1 MEFEDGICMKDM
13 FYETETMISLTAK
26 FHLFPDTFQNATFMI
41 INEDVTNEPFRI
53 PAESNKLVEHSERE
67 KYLKITSIKLT
78 LRPGVYNVF
87 CVISDMYRGLGARL
101 IVRPKIEIYTA
112 FNRCFALQWNRM
124 LIRNVPLNARLEVT
138 VSETHARRL
147 GEIDGYIVYDIFPE
161 TAGGKMVTLRIDGR
175 FLSSNPHNVL
185 VDDYDP
191 LQVHNEWVL
200 APWQSADLDSD

>member
-87 CVISDMYRGLGARL
+87 CVISDMYRGLGARVSLSQNFFYLTAQSPKVRVRTAWKCL
-101 IVRPKIEIYTA
+101 ISP
-112 FNRCFALQWNRM
+112 
-124 LIRNVPLNARLEVT
+124 
-138 VSETHARRL
+138 
-147 GEIDGYIVYDIFPE
+147 PE
-161 TAGGKMVTLRIDGR
+161 TKKLR
-175 FLSSNPHNVL
+175 N
-185 VDDYDP
+185 
-191 LQVHNEWVL
+191 LQV
-200 APWQSADLDSD
+200 